1 MKRAVRIGSLD
12 LRIFDDGML
21 KTSLDLLFDID
32 RSEAAELAGAQPDGS
47 VFIPVNNF
55 LFQREGATVLIDA
68 GAGNTMQPT
77 LGKLPDNLRA
87 GGLSPEDVTHIVLTH
102 LHPDHANGLVD
113 DAGHAI
119 YPNAEIVVLAR
130 EHDFWMS
137 DDGAG
142 DSEIVRKTRA
152 RNRVNL
158 APYRERLRLVRDGE
172 EVLGCT
178 ALCAPGHS
186 PGHTCWRVACGR
198 EALLAWGDLVHLSRV
213 RDPAPRRGAEL
224 RSRQGR
230 GQAEPPPRA
239 RHGGLGRPDDRR
251 RACRSARPGTHC
263 PQGSDVRPRACL
275 TRRSAR
281 RGRPGPAFGGANVR
295 AIVRPLHLAP
305 CSPTFHQ
312 SEIRSD

>member
-1 MKRAVRIGSLD
+1 MTRAVRIGSLD

-32 RSEAAELAGAQPDGS
+32 RTKAAELAGAQPDGS

-55 LFQREGATVLIDA
+55 LFQRDGATVLIDA

-77 LGKLPDNLRA
+77 LGKLPDNLRS
-87 GGLSPEDVTHIVLTH
+87 GGVSPADVTHILLTH

-119 YPNAEIVVLAR
+119 YPNAEIIVLAR

-158 APYRERLRLVRDGE
+158 APYRERLRLLRDGE

-186 PGHTCWRVACGR
+186 PGHTCWRIAAGG
-198 EALLAWGDLVHLSRV
+198 EALLAWGDLVHLSRIQIRHPEAALSYDLDKELAKQSRRRV
-213 RDPAPRRGAEL
+213 LDMAASEGLMIAGAHVDAP
-224 RSRQGR
+224 
-230 GQAEPPPRA
+230 
-239 RHGGLGRPDDRR
+239 GLG
-251 RACRSARPGTHC
+251 HV
-263 PQGSDVRPRACL
+263 VRK
-275 TRRSAR
+275 
-281 RGRPGPAFGGANVR
+281 GA
-295 AIVRPLHLAP
+295 
-305 CSPTFHQ
+305 TFDL
-312 SEIRSD
+312 ERV